1 VRASWK
7 SLQLRYNKVNYNNL
21 EISYRRKRSQHFI
34 ETNKVSKSKRSPT
47 CTCGPRVRNTT
58 RSSKVLK
65 TLWCFQSIILF
76 DFIFTRIQGKITSV
90 LQKLAREKNSLGAPQ
105 KQRKACWRCQQP
117 KAKLRQK
124 LSTLTIGLETKM
136 DYFL

>member
-1 VRASWK
+1 MRASWK
-7 SLQLRYNKVNYNNL
+7 SLQHTVNYNNH
-21 EISYRRKRSQHFI
+21 EISYRRKRTQHFI

-65 TLWCFQSIILF
+65 TLWCFQSINCLIL
-76 DFIFTRIQGKITSV
+76 IFTRIQGKITSV

-105 KQRKACWRCQQP
+105 KQRKAWRCQQP

-124 LSTLTIGLETKM
+124 PSTLTIGLETKM